1 MYNFSNNFPIERG
14 GSRKKKNVKVRIVY
28 HLKKIHCYNVDPIV
42 FFAELFFNFHSL
54 VSYLTNFPRPLTD
67 HMKQTTNECKHSPSR
82 DFTATELVPQNLH
95 KVLEKLDQKAGLN
108 MEMR

>member
-1 MYNFSNNFPIERG
+1 MYNFSNNVPIERG
-14 GSRKKKNVKVRIVY
+14 GSHKKKRENQDSISLEENSLLQRRS
-28 HLKKIHCYNVDPIV
+28 HS

-67 HMKQTTNECKHSPSR
+67 HMKQTTKECKHSPSR

-95 KVLEKLDQKAGLN
+95 KALEKLDQKAGLN